1 MKLKIL
7 IAFFIFISFIFSG
20 CYYFSA
26 KKEINNAEK
35 LLSELKKADGE
46 RLVPYDYCSAK
57 SYLDI
62 SKIEFSHND
71 FKIAHQFAINSKSAS
86 EAGLSEIKKK
96 K

>member
-1 MKLKIL
+1 MKFKIL
-7 IAFFIFISFIFSG
+7 CLFVLISFIFSG

-46 RLVPYDYCSAK
+46 RLVPYEYCSAE

-71 FKIAHQFAINSKSAS
+71 FKKAHQFAISSKSAS
-86 EAGLSEIKKK
+86 EVGLSEIKKK